1 MRLTARALTV
11 AAMLQL
17 PALAGA
23 QIAYVLDGTASR
35 VAFQGR
41 ALFQSIDGQSDD
53 VVGTVTVS
61 GRDLRSLRGTIRV
74 SVASL
79 QVQPEIS
86 AREIERLFGGH
97 ASAEIVFRVDSL
109 SRQDAKHINLHG
121 RLTMNGVTRPVTFS
135 GEAHHEKGSRLHA
148 RGSARVDIREWQMR
162 PPKRLLGLISMHHEL
177 TLTFDAR
184 FSPQELAHTGDIMS
198 QSEARDQ
205 R

>member
-1 MRLTARALTV
+1 MRLTARALLV
-11 AAMLQL
+11 AASLQL
-17 PALAGA
+17 PTLAGA
-23 QIAYVLDGTASR
+23 QVAYILDGSASR

-41 ALFQSIDGQSDD
+41 ALFQSIDGRSDE
-53 VVGTVTVS
+53 VAGAVTVL

-79 QVQPEIS
+79 QIQPEIS
-86 AREIERLFGGH
+86 AREIERLFGGP

-109 SRQDAKHINLHG
+109 TRHDGKRIHLHG
-121 RLTMNGVTRPVTFS
+121 RLTMNGITRPVTFG
-135 GEAHHEKGSRLHA
+135 GEAHHERGSRLHA

-177 TLTFDAR
+177 TLTFDAQ
-184 FSPQELAHTGDIMS
+184 FSPQELAGTVDITS
-198 QSEARDQ
+198 TVEGHQ

>member
-1 MRLTARALTV
+1 MRLTAHALTV
-11 AAMLQL
+11 AALLQL
-17 PALAGA
+17 PTIAGA
-23 QIAYVLDGTASR
+23 QIAYILDGSASR

-41 ALFQSIDGQSDD
+41 ALFQSIDGRSEE
-53 VVGTVTVS
+53 VVGAVTVI

-79 QVQPEIS
+79 QIQPEIS
-86 AREIERLFGGH
+86 ARDVERLFGGK

-109 SRQDAKHINLHG
+109 TRDVGKRIHLHG
-121 RLTMNGVTRPVTFS
+121 RLTMNGVTRPVTFG
-135 GEAHHEKGSRLHA
+135 GEAQHEKRNRLHA

-177 TLTFDAR
+177 TLTFDAQ
-184 FSPQELAHTGDIMS
+184 FSPQELARTVDITS
-198 QSEARDQ
+198 AVEGQQ